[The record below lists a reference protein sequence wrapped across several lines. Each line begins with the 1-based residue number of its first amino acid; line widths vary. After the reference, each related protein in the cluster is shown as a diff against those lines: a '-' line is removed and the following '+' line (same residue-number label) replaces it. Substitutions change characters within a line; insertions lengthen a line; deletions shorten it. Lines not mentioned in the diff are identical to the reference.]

1 MKTNYSDKCISS
13 RHNHDWNVI
22 DEVWGLGVHERL
34 DMPVLRKARWI
45 GLYAPL
51 YAPELRE
58 VWRIYRWGS
67 DEWYAPKLERLNDRV
82 FESGKCL
89 EF

>member
-1 MKTNYSDKCISS
+1 MKIKRYVTSH
-13 RHNHDWNVI
+13 HNHDWGVI
-22 DEVWGLGVHERL
+22 DRVWALDVRERL
-34 DMPVLRKARWI
+34 DMPRLREVDWWI
-45 GLYAPL
+45 GLRAPL

-58 VWRIYRWGS
+58 VWRIWEYES
-67 DEWYAPKLERLNDRV
+67 DEWYAPKLEKLCGQK